1 MKLLRS
7 LPLVL
12 LGTAFALA
20 QMPPV
25 KSDDTTKPA
34 ASTAKA
40 TTIFIVRHAEKAG
53 ASGDVELSEVGEKR
67 AACLAGALSGAK
79 LDAIY
84 TTEYKR
90 TKNTAAPAAA
100 RSGVAPTVISGAD
113 MNGLIAALKKAEGQT
128 VLVVGHSN
136 TVPAIIE
143 RLGGP
148 KFTIKD
154 EEYDHLYVVTLI
166 HGQAS
171 VASLRYC
178 Q

>member
-1 MKLLRS
+1 MMRRS
-7 LPLVL
+7 LLSAL
-12 LGTAFALA
+12 LLCCLAFA
-20 QMPPV
+20 QMPAV
-25 KSDDTTKPA
+25 KSDDTAKPA

-40 TTIFIVRHAEKAG
+40 TTIFLVRHAEKAG
-53 ASGDVELSEVGEKR
+53 PSGDVELSAAGEKR
-67 AACLAGALSGAK
+67 AACLAGTLSGAK

-84 TTEYKR
+84 TTEFKR
-90 TKNTAAPAAA
+90 TKNTAAPVAAK
-100 RSGVAPTVISGAD
+100 SGVTPTVVGGAD
-113 MNGLIAALKKAEGQT
+113 MNGLIAALKKGEGQT

-148 KFTIKD
+148 KFTIND
-154 EEYDHLYVVTLI
+154 EEYDHFYVVTLLN
-166 HGQAS
+166 GQAS

>member
-1 MKLLRS
+1 MKLRS
-7 LPLVL
+7 LLPAL
-12 LGTAFALA
+12 LLSSLAFA
-20 QMPPV
+20 QMPTV
-25 KSDDTTKPA
+25 KTDDSTKPA

-40 TTIFIVRHAEKAG
+40 TTIFLVRHAEKAG
-53 ASGDVELSEVGEKR
+53 PSGDVELSAAGEKR
-67 AACLAGALSGAK
+67 AACLAGALSGTK

-90 TKNTAAPAAA
+90 TKNTAAPTAAK
-100 RSGVAPTVISGAD
+100 SGVTPTVIGGAD
-113 MNGLIAALKKAEGQT
+113 LNGLIAALKKAEGQT

-154 EEYDHLYVVTLI
+154 EEYDHLYVVTI
-166 HGQAS
+166 IGGQAS